1 MGGAKVTTAWIDEAE
16 QVNNRLTDAELAA
29 CKEKAYVLR
38 EMAERLGN
46 DYSALNHEKMV
57 RALTE
62 LQERRKA
69 DEKGQSNV

>member
-1 MGGAKVTTAWIDEAE
+1 MGND
-16 QVNNRLTDAELAA
+16 RLTDAELAA
-29 CKEKAYVLR
+29 CKERSGVIR

-46 DYSALNHEKMV
+46 DYSALNHEKIF